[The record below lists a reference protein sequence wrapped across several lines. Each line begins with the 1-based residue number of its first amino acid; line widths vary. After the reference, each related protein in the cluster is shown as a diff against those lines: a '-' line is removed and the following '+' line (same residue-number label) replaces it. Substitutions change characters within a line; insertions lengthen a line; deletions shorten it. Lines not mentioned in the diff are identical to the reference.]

1 VLEYNP
7 HVIIFTDVTTE
18 GFGRYA
24 GPYKI
29 ASDLRS
35 HGFIVQVI
43 EYFTRWT
50 TRDLKI
56 IIKKFVTQDTLWIG
70 VSTTFLAPYDDT
82 SPFAY
87 IKRDELRYRD
97 ASFYDKFKLFPYQE
111 VVGRNDWP
119 EIADFIRT
127 INENCKLVMGGYRV
141 SSLSRDTIDP
151 YIDYIISGEG
161 ESSAL
166 FLSLELQKDKTLP
179 KILSEPYNGYS
190 HSVLRYEDNDLIFPK
205 EHLPIEIARGCIFK
219 CAFCSYAL
227 NGKKLWEFNR
237 KPNLVRE
244 DIEYIYEKFGSTGF
258 MFCDD
263 TYNDSP
269 EKVIRFHQEFQKL
282 NHKIEFSSYL
292 RLDLIISHWETAQLL
307 YESGL
312 RSVFFGVESLNHE
325 SAKSVGKGMHPQ
337 KLKEGLYR
345 LKELCPDL
353 VISLGM
359 ILGLPYDT
367 EETLRKNHEWF
378 LESDCP
384 VDCVSYSP
392 FYIEF
397 NSPFHPNNS
406 KISKN
411 PDKYGYKVHSHNK
424 WTRNDGITFD
434 DMLKLDSD
442 INNYNR
448 TYKGNFTYFNRLQ
461 NIGYTYEDM
470 SNDRINIEDII
481 RRENLLFKKYR
492 SRLASL

>member
-1 VLEYNP
+1 MLEHNP
-7 HVIIFTDVTTE
+7 HVVIFTDVTTE

-29 ASDLRS
+29 ASELRQ
-35 HGFIVQVI
+35 HGFVVQVI
-43 EYFTRWT
+43 EYFTAWT

-56 IIKKFVTQDTLWIG
+56 IIKKFVTQNTLWVG
-70 VSTTFLAPYDDT
+70 VSTTFLAP
-82 SPFAY
+82 
-87 IKRDELRYRD
+87 RDNSMADYTKLDLLRNRD
-97 ASFYDKFKLFPYQE
+97 SSFYDKFKVFPYHV

-119 EIADFIRT
+119 EIVDFIRT
-127 INENCKLVMGGYRV
+127 INENCKLVMGGHRV
-141 SSLSRDTIDP
+141 NFSHDTKDP

-179 KILSEPYNGYS
+179 KNLSEPYNGYS
-190 HSVLRYEDNDLIFPK
+190 HSVLRYEDNDLIFKK

-219 CAFCSYAL
+219 CAFCSYPL
-227 NGKKLWEFNR
+227 TGKKLWEFNR
-237 KPNLVRE
+237 NPHLVRE
-244 DIEYIYEKFGSTGF
+244 EIELAYEKFDSTGF

-269 EKVIRFHQEFQKL
+269 EKVARFHQEFQKL
-282 NHKIEFSSYL
+282 NHKIEFSTYA
-292 RLDLIISHWETAQLL
+292 RLDLVISHWETAQLL

-312 RSVFFGVESLNHE
+312 RSVFFGVESFNHE
-325 SAKSVGKGMHPQ
+325 SAKSIGKGMHPQ

-397 NSPFHPNNS
+397 NSPFHPDNS
-406 KISKN
+406 KISNN
-411 PDKYGYKVHSHNK
+411 PDKYGYQVHSHNK
-424 WTRNDGITFD
+424 WTRNDGVTFD
-434 DMLKLDSD
+434 DMIRLFND
-442 INNYNR
+442 IGDWNR
-448 TYKGNFTYFNRLQ
+448 AYKGNFTYFNRLQ

-470 SNDRINIEDII
+470 IYHRITTADII
-481 RRENLLFKKYR
+481 RRESLLFEKYKR
-492 SRLASL
+492 RLASL